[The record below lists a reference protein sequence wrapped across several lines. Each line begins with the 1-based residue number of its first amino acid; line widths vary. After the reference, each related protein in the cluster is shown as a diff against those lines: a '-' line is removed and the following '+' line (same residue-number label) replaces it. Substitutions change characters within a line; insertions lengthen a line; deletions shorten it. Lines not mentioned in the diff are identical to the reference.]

1 MLVTY
6 CRFYCIQSSF
16 YLFVF
21 HIQLVATLQQNF
33 YIPWTYVIN
42 YIQFSP
48 YISDEGYMLTCPVPN
63 LDLIIFKLGLDLSL

>member
-21 HIQLVATLQQNF
+21 DIQLVATLQQYF

-42 YIQFSP
+42 YIQFPP

-63 LDLIIFKLGLDLSL
+63 LDLIIFKPGLDLSL